1 MATEVT
7 DTPRPPTSFG
17 GRLKLVGPG
26 LIIAA
31 TGVGAGDLISTIVAG
46 SEFGTA
52 LLWAVLIGV
61 VLKFVLTEG
70 IGRWYMASGTTILE
84 AWYSL
89 GRIVRGYFVVYLF
102 LLTFVYGAAVTSA
115 CGLAMSAMV
124 GVLPVWAWAVI
135 HGIAGMLIV
144 GIGRYGLFERVM
156 ELFVGITFVT
166 IVGLAILLTPNLGSI
181 ASGFV
186 PSLPDNS
193 LLLALGLV
201 GGIGATLT
209 LASYTYWV
217 RERGW
222 REPAWIPM
230 MRFDSGVGYLVTGI
244 FAVSTL
250 IIGAEFLFG
259 SGASI
264 EDEEGLV
271 ALSGPLGERFG
282 ALASWLFLIGFWAA
296 AFDSVIGAWNGFAY
310 LFADYV
316 RIARGVGDREE
327 KGELSEKSPAFRG
340 FLLWITFP
348 PMILLFFD
356 RPVFIVI
363 VYAALGAFFLPFL
376 AGTLLYLLNSGR
388 VAPEHRNRPLTN
400 VVLAAAVLL
409 FAALAVQEIA
419 GVVSG

>member
-1 MATEVT
+1 
-7 DTPRPPTSFG
+7 
-17 GRLKLVGPG
+17 
-26 LIIAA
+26 
-31 TGVGAGDLISTIVAG
+31 
-46 SEFGTA
+46 
-52 LLWAVLIGV
+52 
-61 VLKFVLTEG
+61 
-70 IGRWYMASGTTILE
+70 MASGTTILE
-84 AWYSL
+84 GWYSL

-102 LLTFVYGAAVTSA
+102 LLTFVFGAAVTSA
-115 CGLAMSAMV
+115 CGLAMSAMI
-124 GVLPVWAWAVI
+124 GLLPVWAWAVI
-135 HGIAGMLIV
+135 HGVVGMLIV

-156 ELFVGITFVT
+156 ELFVGITLVT
-166 IVGLAILLTPNLGSI
+166 VVGLAILLTPDLGAI

-186 PSLPDNS
+186 PSLPENS

-230 MRFDSGVGYLVTGI
+230 MRVDSGVGYLVTGI
-244 FAVSTL
+244 FALATL

-356 RPVFIVI
+356 RPVLIVI

>member
-1 MATEVT
+1 
-7 DTPRPPTSFG
+7 
-17 GRLKLVGPG
+17 
-26 LIIAA
+26 
-31 TGVGAGDLISTIVAG
+31 
-46 SEFGTA
+46 
-52 LLWAVLIGV
+52 
-61 VLKFVLTEG
+61 
-70 IGRWYMASGTTILE
+70 
-84 AWYSL
+84 
-89 GRIVRGYFVVYLF
+89 
-102 LLTFVYGAAVTSA
+102 
-115 CGLAMSAMV
+115 
-124 GVLPVWAWAVI
+124 
-135 HGIAGMLIV
+135 
-144 GIGRYGLFERVM
+144 M
-156 ELFVGITFVT
+156 ELFVGITLVT
-166 IVGLAILLTPNLGSI
+166 VVGLAILLTPDLGAI

-186 PSLPDNS
+186 PSLPENS

-230 MRFDSGVGYLVTGI
+230 MRVDSGVGYLVTGI
-244 FAVSTL
+244 FALATL